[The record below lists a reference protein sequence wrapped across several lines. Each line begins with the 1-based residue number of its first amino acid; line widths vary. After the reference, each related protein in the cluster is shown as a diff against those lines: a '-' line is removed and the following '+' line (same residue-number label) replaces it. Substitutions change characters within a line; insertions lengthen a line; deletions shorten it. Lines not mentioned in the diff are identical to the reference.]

1 MIDCIDCGPLL
12 PAFSAAAFIAS
23 SLSQAF
29 LIRSSRFLASLES
42 GTGLKIMSVRE
53 QEFPSPLFHILVKM
67 ADCERWHSDPS
78 GFGGGLGS
86 RGIIGCCCWWWCV
99 AIIPCIPDL
108 SPMTCEDF

>member
-1 MIDCIDCGPLL
+1 M

-29 LIRSSRFLASLES
+29 LILSSRFLASLES

-78 GFGGGLGS
+78 GFGGGLGGG
-86 RGIIGCCCWWWCV
+86 GIICCWWCG
-99 AIIPCIPDL
+99 AIMPCMFDL
-108 SPMTCEDF
+108 SPMTCEVRSEI